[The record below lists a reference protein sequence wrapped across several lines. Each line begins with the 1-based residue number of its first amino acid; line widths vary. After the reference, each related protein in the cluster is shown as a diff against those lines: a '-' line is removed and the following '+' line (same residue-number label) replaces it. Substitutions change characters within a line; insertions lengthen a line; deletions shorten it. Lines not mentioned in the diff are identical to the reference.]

1 MVAML
6 YCFFSDF
13 SDWII
18 LFTLALENKVNDG
31 KGKKKKRPTSILI
44 MSSFYP
50 EKITDYWS
58 PAIQV
63 LAWMPFLLQMQ
74 LGSLFSSI

>member
-6 YCFFSDF
+6 YCCFSDF

-31 KGKKKKRPTSILI
+31 KKKKKRPTSVLI

-63 LAWMPFLLQMQ
+63 LAWMPFLSQMQ
-74 LGSLFSSI
+74 LRSLFSSI